1 VVLISSGTEPFSVPE
16 SVAAR
21 LERLAALGVLACIS
35 PNDKGGRFT
44 SHMFSGERLDED
56 PYATPLSL
64 VYTSREDGALLARRA
79 SLWVSVSVQVDS
91 ERIAATSRNVVGDL
105 VGDTWPDEWLVLG
118 AHHDSTIDSP
128 GANDNASGSTVLLE
142 TARLLSRLLLRISYT
157 QPADWPQEPLDISKI
172 EERITRLRGSVARAT

>member
-1 VVLISSGTEPFSVPE
+1 
-16 SVAAR
+16 
-21 LERLAALGVLACIS
+21 
-35 PNDKGGRFT
+35 
-44 SHMFSGERLDED
+44 MFSGERLDED

-172 EERITRLRGSVARAT
+172 EERIARERGSVARAT